1 MTRKIYVAALIGLLI
16 VSMLAACAPAPAQTE
31 QAVWSVEVQGATKA
45 AFTSEDYAKLNQVS
59 IDTVLKTK
67 DGTTTEETWQGVQ
80 FKDVLEVLGVDK
92 YTSVTL
98 EASDGYAKD
107 YTPDIVNDDQ
117 TILGTVVNGEAL
129 TQEDGY
135 VCAVPASQPGNMRV
149 KMLAKI
155 TVNE

>member
-1 MTRKIYVAALIGLLI
+1 MTKKLLTAVLITMMV
-16 VSMLAACAPAPAQTE
+16 VSALAACAPAPAQTE
-31 QAVWSVEVQGATKA
+31 QAAWSVEVKGAEKD
-45 AFTSEDYAKLNQVS
+45 AFTSADYAKLDPVT

-67 DGTTTEETWQGVQ
+67 DGTQADEAWQGVLL
-80 FKDVLEVLGVDK
+80 KDVLNELGVKD
-92 YTSVTL
+92 YTSITL

-117 TILGTVVNGEAL
+117 TILGTVVNGKAL

-149 KMLAKI
+149 KLLVKI

>member
-1 MTRKIYVAALIGLLI
+1 MTKKIYVTALIGLLI
-16 VSMLAACAPAPAQTE
+16 VSMLAACASAPAQTD
-31 QAVWSVEVQGATKA
+31 QAVWSVEVQGADKEV
-45 AFTSEDYAKLNQVS
+45 FTSEDYAKLNQVT
-59 IDTVLKTK
+59 INTVLKTK
-67 DGTTTEETWQGVQ
+67 DGTKTEETWQGVLL
-80 FKDVLEVLGVDK
+80 KDVLEESGVDS
-92 YTSVTL
+92 YASVTL

-117 TILGTVVNGEAL
+117 TILGTVVNGKAL

-149 KMLAKI
+149 KFLAKI